1 MADRKKKRA
10 YLDDFEKDL
19 NGNYQYR
26 GAHYHYKGTKSR
38 GRALA
43 GLWVLCGGGAA
54 LVVAAGLVPG
64 ATAYAPFWLLLPYMA
79 GLLAAVYAVYL
90 LVRLTAAGEP
100 LRAYLHEQTVQ
111 KLPGSCT
118 AGGCVCSDYSCGP
131 AGAVGAGAGKTC
143 PPGCCLPC
151 CRLQRPRAF
160 VLANKQFKALKY
172 EKQE

>member
-79 GLLAAVYAVYL
+79 SLLAAGYAVYL

-100 LRAYLHEQTVQ
+100 LRAYIHEQTVL
-111 KLPGSCT
+111 KLPGSW
-118 AGGCVCSDYSCGP
+118 YSWRS
-131 AGAVGAGAGKTC
+131 AGKTC
-143 PPGCCLPC
+143 LRVSCLSC
-151 CRLQRPRAF
+151 CRQQQPVPLQWKTI
-160 VLANKQFKALKY
+160 NLKR
-172 EKQE
+172 

>member
-26 GAHYHYKGTKSR
+26 GAHYHYKGAKSR

-43 GLWVLCGGGAA
+43 GLWVLCGGGAV

-79 GLLAAVYAVYL
+79 GLLAAGYA
-90 LVRLTAAGEP
+90 P
-100 LRAYLHEQTVQ
+100 
-111 KLPGSCT
+111 
-118 AGGCVCSDYSCGP
+118 
-131 AGAVGAGAGKTC
+131 
-143 PPGCCLPC
+143 
-151 CRLQRPRAF
+151 
-160 VLANKQFKALKY
+160 
-172 EKQE
+172 

>member
-26 GAHYHYKGTKSR
+26 GAHYHYAGEQPR
-38 GRALA
+38 GKAMT
-43 GLWVLCGGGAA
+43 GLWALCGGGAV

-90 LVRLTAAGEP
+90 LVRLTAAGNP
-100 LRAYLHEQTVQ
+100 LRAYIHEQTVQ
-111 KLPGSCT
+111 KLPGSCMLAAVLAAIT
-118 AGGCVCSDYSCGP
+118 AAAQLVQLALAGQSLP
-131 AGAVGAGAGKTC
+131 ARLVFTLLQAAAVAAY
-143 PPGCCLPC
+143 
-151 CRLQRPRAF
+151 
-160 VLANKQFKALKY
+160 VLANKRFKALKY
-172 EKQE
+172 ERQE